1 MKMGIMTFVHTSN
14 YGAALQAFALQ
25 RVLIKKG
32 VFCEIIDYEAEFLE
46 EFSPRQVF
54 KRRGIANKIAAPAMY
69 CVYSKRLKV
78 FEAFAEKHCR
88 MSPKAYD
95 SASIAEIGQ
104 DYDRIIVGSDQV
116 WNMDILKGDESFF
129 LGFVAGSLKK
139 YSYAASMGS
148 RYLSEKRKEYFEKR
162 ISEFSL
168 ISVREQT
175 SQRILQERRGK
186 EVRCDIDP
194 TLLLEKEAWHSF
206 ISGCPCSRQYILV
219 YMIPE
224 NKHVYDRIR
233 AMAKRENC
241 RILWVRNG
249 IRKIPKFH
257 NLNTIS
263 PEEFLNYIYYA
274 KFIVAGSFHAVCFSL
289 IYQKEF
295 FYTEAGVPERSVR
308 LLDLIEKVG
317 IKGRNL
323 DDYGNHPVPINYEII
338 NKKVAALRE
347 QSMKTIAD
355 ICDAQLQG

>member
-14 YGAALQAFALQ
+14 YGAALQALALQ
-25 RVLIKKG
+25 RAFEAEG
-32 VFCEIIDYEAEFLE
+32 AFCEIIDYDAEFLK
-46 EFSPRQVF
+46 EFSPGQVF
-54 KRRGIANKIAAPAMY
+54 RRRGLANKIAAPAMY
-69 CVYSKRLKV
+69 CVYSKRSKA
-78 FEAFAEKHCR
+78 FEAFAKKHCR
-88 MSPKAYD
+88 MSPKSYD
-95 SASIAEIGQ
+95 ASSIAEIGQ

-129 LGFVAGSLKK
+129 LGFVSDSQKK
-139 YSYAASMGS
+139 FSYAASMGCK
-148 RYLSEKRKEYFEKR
+148 YLSENTKEHLEKG
-162 ISEFSL
+162 ISDFSL

-175 SQRILQERRGK
+175 SQRILQERIGK

-194 TLLLEKEAWHSF
+194 TLLLEKEEWYQF
-206 ISGCPCSRQYILV
+206 ISVRPCSRQYILV

-224 NKHVYDRIR
+224 NKRVYDRIR
-233 AMAKRENC
+233 AMAKKEKC

-263 PEEFLNYIYYA
+263 PEEFLNYVYHA

-308 LLDLIEKVG
+308 LLDLLEKVG
-317 IKGRNL
+317 IRGRNL
-323 DDYGNHPVPINYEII
+323 EDYGNCPTPIDYDSIHKRI
-338 NKKVAALRE
+338 AALRE
-347 QSMKTIAD
+347 RSMKTIAD
-355 ICDAQLQG
+355 ICDEQLQG